1 VTPVTKVI
9 APPYDLAVTV
19 RDIAVAVAVG
29 VWIVAVFLFL
39 PQSGDAIVNPIP
51 LALLGSVVIIGV
63 GLFLRR
69 RA

>member
-1 VTPVTKVI
+1 VT
-9 APPYDLAVTV
+9 L
-19 RDIAVAVAVG
+19 REMAVAVAVA

-39 PQSGDAIVNPIP
+39 PQSGDNGINPIP
-51 LALLGSVVIIGV
+51 LALLGSVVIVAV

>member
-1 VTPVTKVI
+1 MT
-9 APPYDLAVTV
+9 L

-29 VWIVAVFLFL
+29 VWIVAVFLFF
-39 PQSGDAIVNPIP
+39 PQSGDAGINPIP
-51 LALLGSVVIIGV
+51 LALLGSAVIVAV